1 MLSNA
6 RTLRNPNKVVVVD
19 DDDDDDDDNDD
30 DDDDDDDDVR
40 LFSAYFLIF
49 YTIYEKIRM

>member
-6 RTLRNPNKVVVVD
+6 RTLRNPNKVVVVVAVD
-19 DDDDDDDDNDD
+19 DDDDDDDDNN
-30 DDDDDDDDVR
+30 R
-40 LFSAYFLIF
+40 LFTPYPLIF